1 MKGKRTTSRSRQPV
15 LLLSQEE
22 GTTRAAI
29 DYKRLRRINPQAA
42 RQAVLEYLA
51 SVDGNVAATAR
62 AFGITRPVV
71 YDILAKA
78 RSGDLGD
85 RPKIPRHQPRKTPAE
100 VAGETGLTPE
110 QVSRVFRDIQVKRK
124 TTLPLHRKPILLDGV
139 PEIEF

>member
-51 SVDGNVAATAR
+51 SANGRAAAPAGGRSAR
-62 AFGITRPVV
+62 AAGGRAGDHRGPARP
-71 YDILAKA
+71 A
-78 RSGDLGD
+78 RARGEGA
-85 RPKIPRHQPRKTPAE
+85 RPGRRGARKGVLEQAQPAP
-100 VAGETGLTPE
+100 
-110 QVSRVFRDIQVKRK
+110 S
-124 TTLPLHRKPILLDGV
+124 
-139 PEIEF
+139 